1 MLVLEAPV
9 VEVLHRR
16 GPRRTDYLMKVVATV
31 VKPLRRLTSPTDLV
45 VVVVAEPAAV
55 AVAVAEKKRWDL
67 S

>member
-45 VVVVAEPAAV
+45 VVAEPAAV